1 MTNIV
6 AGDASPDAGFVV
18 EVGGQFNAAYASLTT
33 ALGAGLALKSKD
45 EHAQVK
51 VYDRNERATAQV
63 E

>member
-1 MTNIV
+1 MTNTV
-6 AGDASPDAGFVV
+6 AGDASPDAGFIV

-33 ALGAGLALKSKD
+33 ALSVGLALKSKD

-51 VYDRNERATAQV
+51 VYDRAERAMARA